1 MPVAKSYQKLEQIG
15 NPYIKNN
22 RMYVRVRLVSGSEK
36 EVRWY
41 NEKEYAKLY
50 PGEENIAEIPYK
62 QILGFEKGY
71 ITILKGNNQFCESL
85 REARFHRLFGWY
97 IISTE
102 TVPETR
108 PDNLKIRKLYWQDI
122 SDDGKNLIEDKKILL
137 TIKNLFD
144 K

>member
-1 MPVAKSYQKLEQIG
+1 MPVAKSYQKLEIIG
-15 NPYIKNN
+15 NPFLKDK
-22 RMYVRVRLVSGSEK
+22 RMYVRVRLTNGSEK
-36 EVRWY
+36 VVRWY

>member
-15 NPYIKNN
+15 QPYLENK

-36 EVRWY
+36 VVRWY
-41 NEKEYAKLY
+41 NEKEYAKMY
-50 PGEENIAEIPYK
+50 PGEKAMAEIPHK

-71 ITILKGNNQFCESL
+71 ITLLRGNNQFCESL
-85 REARFHRLFGWY
+85 REARFHKLFGWY

-102 TVPETR
+102 AVPEIR
-108 PDNLKIRKLYWQDI
+108 PADLEIRILNWEDV
-122 SDDGKNLIEDKKILL
+122 SADGKVLNSDIKILQFV
-137 TIKNLFD
+137 KKLFD